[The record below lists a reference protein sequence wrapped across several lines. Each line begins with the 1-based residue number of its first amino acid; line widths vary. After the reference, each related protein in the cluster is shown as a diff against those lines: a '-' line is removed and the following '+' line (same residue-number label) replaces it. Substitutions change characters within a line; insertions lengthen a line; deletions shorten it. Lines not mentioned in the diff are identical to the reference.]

1 MRILIADADQ
11 IFLESFQSYM
21 WECGH
26 DAEFAT
32 NGIEC
37 SAILYRFTPDVL
49 IVERGLLWG
58 GCDGILAK
66 MQEEPDLA
74 LIPVIILV
82 VASHVV
88 NEQWDYPNIVAWMQK
103 PFQLR
108 DTLDQILS
116 TVEPTHIVE
125 QAKSGQRMRSLSQ

>member
-11 IFLESFQSYM
+11 NFVESFQSYM

-32 NGIEC
+32 TGIEC

-49 IVERGLLWG
+49 IIERGLLWG

-66 MQEEPDLA
+66 MQDQPDLA
-74 LIPVIILV
+74 QIPVIILI
-82 VASHVV
+82 ATSPAV
-88 NEQWDYPNIVAWMQK
+88 NEHWDYPNIVAWMQK

-108 DTLDQILS
+108 DTLEQILS
-116 TVEPTHIVE
+116 TVEPSHAIGV
-125 QAKSGQRMRSLSQ
+125 ARAGQRMRSLSQ